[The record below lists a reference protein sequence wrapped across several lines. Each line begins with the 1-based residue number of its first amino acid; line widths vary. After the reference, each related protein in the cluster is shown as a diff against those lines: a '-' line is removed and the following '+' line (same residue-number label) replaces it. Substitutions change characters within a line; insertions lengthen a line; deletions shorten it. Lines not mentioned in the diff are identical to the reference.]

1 MTALEHIESFDPTK
15 DIPEFLSHVRDG
27 YDEHY
32 GRWFQEVNDDPMGSG
47 RREITVDLRTGG
59 WSENEAIVDALLAN
73 SVISML
79 YYHSWERG
87 GKHVFKF
94 YQLKS

>member
-1 MTALEHIESFDPTK
+1 MTAVGRIESFDPTN
-15 DIPEFLSHVRDG
+15 DMAEFLSHVREE
-27 YDEHY
+27 YNEHY
-32 GRWFQEVNDDPMGSG
+32 GRWFQEVNDDPSSG
-47 RREITVDLRTGG
+47 DRYEITVDLRTGG

-73 SVISML
+73 STIRIL

-94 YQLKS
+94 YKLTK